1 MNLKIL
7 GLAGLLLLSPLQAK
21 ADDFENQY
29 CKMLYIQPSENHLC
43 LGYDTDGDNMEDLR
57 LVYEIIGGDDGF
69 VYLKLIEK
77 WIDKNRDGF
86 FADDEREIIKDNEI
100 IDNVIL
106 NKI

>member
-1 MNLKIL
+1 
-7 GLAGLLLLSPLQAK
+7 
-21 ADDFENQY
+21 
-29 CKMLYIQPSENHLC
+29 
-43 LGYDTDGDNMEDLR
+43 MEDLR